1 MSYIPVCT
9 DAWIVRDL
17 IVVYSVFTLLHKPV
31 LLAVGPNA
39 GCSEEGLLEVRVDG
53 GTSDRLKTLQLTRC
67 SHVETLI
74 VCINV

>member
-1 MSYIPVCT
+1 MKLPVCT
-9 DAWIVRDL
+9 DAWIVNYL
-17 IVVYSVFTLLHKPV
+17 VVVDSILTLLHKPV

-74 VCINV
+74 

>member
-1 MSYIPVCT
+1 MKLPVCT
-9 DAWIVRDL
+9 DAWIVNYL
-17 IVVYSVFTLLHKPV
+17 VVVDSILTLLHEPV

-67 SHVETLI
+67 SHVEPLI
-74 VCINV
+74 